1 MARDAVAP
9 VGDERASLQP
19 LSVDLERAAGNAG
32 PVCESVGPGA
42 NPSAGADDGG
52 AEGEKDDANG
62 GYVDVGFGGIFRN
75 FALLGWTAFGG
86 PAAHIGF
93 FQKQFVEQ
101 MRWMSAAVFAE
112 LLALCQC
119 LPGPSSTQMSFAI
132 GTFKRGVLGG
142 LLSGVLFQYPGLI
155 ILTILGYYADDWA
168 GADVLAKY
176 PGLAGFV
183 SGLSAAGVALVA
195 TAAIN
200 LGNKLCKDTDTKF
213 IAAVACIVST
223 YYVTGWIFPL
233 LLLLG
238 GLMTYFKRGP
248 LPASSTGDDSKKS
261 GVSYFGV
268 NRYVGGVLVAAW
280 LVVLVVGI
288 ALRQATDYADY
299 KELHWFESFYR
310 TGAIIWGGGQVV
322 LPLLQHEV
330 VHYESCCTDDA
341 ACLTTYEAGLCSA
354 AVTSSPQCGALP
366 DLVRCTYVDMA
377 KTWVTE
383 DQFFAGL
390 GLAQAMPGPLFNL
403 AAFLG
408 SAVGGVGGAAI
419 CWLGLFGPGVMLI
432 FGVLPFWGAFR
443 QNALYK
449 RMLPGLNASAV
460 GLIFAAVISMA
471 TNARAASK
479 SPTWSTCVAV
489 LAFYVSHFVKL
500 PAGMWS
506 KIKAPMIVVAGGG
519 VGAIGGALGAY

>member
-1 MARDAVAP
+1 
-9 VGDERASLQP
+9 
-19 LSVDLERAAGNAG
+19 
-32 PVCESVGPGA
+32 
-42 NPSAGADDGG
+42 
-52 AEGEKDDANG
+52 
-62 GYVDVGFGGIFRN
+62 
-75 FALLGWTAFGG
+75 
-86 PAAHIGF
+86 
-93 FQKQFVEQ
+93 
-101 MRWMSAAVFAE
+101 
-112 LLALCQC
+112 
-119 LPGPSSTQMSFAI
+119 
-132 GTFKRGVLGG
+132 
-142 LLSGVLFQYPGLI
+142 
-155 ILTILGYYADDWA
+155 
-168 GADVLAKY
+168 
-176 PGLAGFV
+176 
-183 SGLSAAGVALVA
+183 
-195 TAAIN
+195 
-200 LGNKLCKDTDTKF
+200 
-213 IAAVACIVST
+213 
-223 YYVTGWIFPL
+223 
-233 LLLLG
+233 
-238 GLMTYFKRGP
+238 
-248 LPASSTGDDSKKS
+248 
-261 GVSYFGV
+261 
-268 NRYVGGVLVAAW
+268 
-280 LVVLVVGI
+280 
-288 ALRQATDYADY
+288 
-299 KELHWFESFYR
+299 
-310 TGAIIWGGGQVV
+310 
-322 LPLLQHEV
+322 
-330 VHYESCCTDDA
+330 
-341 ACLTTYEAGLCSA
+341 
-354 AVTSSPQCGALP
+354 
-366 DLVRCTYVDMA
+366 MA